1 MSAPSLAR
9 GTRKPASPLRVALL
23 WGLGLVLAVIA
34 AIVSIL
40 AVAGTQ
46 GPDQPVDAYLDALQ
60 AGDGGRALG
69 ALHAQVPSGSAALLN
84 GAPLRDSMSR
94 IRDLNVGTAQSAGNG
109 RETVPVTFT
118 SGGKSY
124 RSDFLVEQTGSD
136 WLFFPRWSIVPG
148 QLPTLQASVVN
159 SARAT
164 INGAAVNMPSGRNS
178 FPVFY
183 PGSYVGSLPGEYF
196 AAAPVT
202 TVVPQRTSQE
212 SLSLDTKATPALTTA
227 INAKAKDFL
236 DQCAKTAS
244 SQQRLQPDCPFSYS
258 TDNRIV
264 DGTIAW
270 SITQYPSASVT
281 PFSGQWTVSPLSGK
295 ARLTARQIDLFTG
308 QVSQL
313 NIETDF
319 IFRVDLSVSGTTITM
334 TPVIG

>member
-1 MSAPSLAR
+1 MP
-9 GTRKPASPLRVALL
+9 TSPLRVALL

-34 AIVSIL
+34 GIVSIM
-40 AVAGTQ
+40 AVAGAQ
-46 GPDQPVDAYLDALQ
+46 GPDQPVRAYLDALQ

-69 ALHAQVPSGSAALLN
+69 ALHAQVPSGSAALLD
-84 GAPLRDSMSR
+84 GGPLRDSMSR
-94 IRDLNVGTAQSAGNG
+94 VHDLEVGAARPAANG
-109 RETVPVTFT
+109 KESVPVTFT

-124 RSDFLVEQTGSD
+124 TSSFLVEETGSD
-136 WLFFPRWSIVPG
+136 WIFFPRWSIVPD

-159 SARAT
+159 SSRAT
-164 INGAAVNMPSGRNS
+164 INGAAVNMPSGHNS

-196 AAAPVT
+196 AASPVT
-202 TVVPQRTSQE
+202 TVVSQKTSPE
-212 SLSLDTKATPALTTA
+212 SMSLDTKATPALTTA
-227 INAKAKDFL
+227 LDAKAKDFL
-236 DQCAKTAS
+236 DECAKTAS

-295 ARLTARQIDLFTG
+295 AHLTARQIDLFTG

-313 NIETDF
+313 NIDTDF

-334 TPVIG
+334 TPVLG